1 MMITKFQQRDD
12 YKELLQ
18 LALLFL
24 GEPLTVADV
33 YIHAPGAFHRAR
45 WMAKIIYCFKIFL
58 FRAQFHLSLREL
70 SDLREFNIFIMKIY
84 LKTWYCGTCYNCAA
98 K

>member
-1 MMITKFQQRDD
+1 MITKFQQRDD

-45 WMAKIIYCFKIFL
+45 WMAKIIYCLKVFL